1 MWYSVNDRRVHTVFV
16 TRNSEYH
23 TKRGICIAVRDRR
36 STAWISNHE
45 AIGMT
50 LQTDKNDETVQGR
63 PLRLLSPIS
72 SICTSN
78 VLDIFRPGRK
88 TFQMYGLI
96 QKLQPA

>member
-1 MWYSVNDRRVHTVFV
+1 MWYSGKDRRVHTVFV
-16 TRNSEYH
+16 TRNREYH
-23 TKRGICIAVRDRR
+23 TNRGVCVAVRDRR

-45 AIGMT
+45 AIGMA
-50 LQTDKNDETVQGR
+50 LQLNNDDEIVQGR
-63 PLRLLSPIS
+63 PLQLLSPFA
-72 SICTSN
+72 SIYTSK